1 MIMSDFSRTNFRSSL
16 LVLLTRQQ
24 NIASRHPRLSGIGQ
38 RNTPKAKKD
47 SGQAGM
53 TKFKY
58 LIAGLIVEVWHK
70 VFSQFTWSNAQHRYA
85 MVFANENIDVFSPA
99 HVYTERFIIVKIN
112 PNN

>member
-1 MIMSDFSRTNFRSSL
+1 LIASAGIKLFRQ
-16 LVLLTRQQ
+16 LLTRQQ

-58 LIAGLIVEVWHK
+58 LIVGLIKSVV
-70 VFSQFTWSNAQHRYA
+70 SL
-85 MVFANENIDVFSPA
+85 
-99 HVYTERFIIVKIN
+99 
-112 PNN
+112 